1 MTRFHRL
8 YPVAA
13 RCGLAVLL
21 LSLAAGC
28 TWGRSQDAKEA
39 RTKLVG
45 MSRAEIITCAGKPR
59 TTIRDGNREYLAYF
73 AGSPDYDL
81 VLGVKPNEV
90 QKITGTARPV
100 NCKVRFL
107 LRDGNVESVS
117 YTGNTGGLF
126 TRDSACAAIVRR
138 CLPPKS
144 GD

>member
-1 MTRFHRL
+1 MTPSHRPL
-8 YPVAA
+8 ALAA
-13 RCGLAVLL
+13 RCGFAVLL

-45 MSRAEIITCAGKPR
+45 MSRSEIVACAGKPK
-59 TTIRDGNREYLAYF
+59 TAIRDGNREYLAYF

-81 VLGVKPNEV
+81 VLGVKPNEI
-90 QKITGTARPV
+90 QKITGTAKAT
-100 NCKVRFL
+100 NCKVRFM

-117 YTGNTGGLF
+117 YSGNTGGIL

-138 CLPPKS
+138 CLPPGS

>member
-1 MTRFHRL
+1 MTRFDRL
-8 YPVAA
+8 PTLAA

-21 LSLAAGC
+21 LSLVAAC

-45 MSRAEIITCAGKPR
+45 MSRSEIIACAGNPK
-59 TTIRDGNREYLAYF
+59 TTIRDGSREYLAYV

-90 QKITGTARPV
+90 QKLTGTARPV
-100 NCKVRFL
+100 NCKVRFM
-107 LRDGNVESVS
+107 LRDDVVESVS
-117 YTGNTGGLF
+117 YTGNTGGLL
-126 TRDSACAAIVRR
+126 TRDSACAAVVRR
-138 CLPPKS
+138 CLPPGS

>member
-1 MTRFHRL
+1 MTSTYRL
-8 YPVAA
+8 PSVAA
-13 RCGLAVLL
+13 RCGFAVLL

-45 MSRAEIITCAGKPR
+45 MSRSELVSCAGKPK
-59 TTIRDGNREYLAYF
+59 TAIRDGDREYLAYF

-100 NCKVRFL
+100 NCKVRFM
-107 LRDGNVESVS
+107 LRGGNVESVS
-117 YTGNTGGLF
+117 YTGNTGGIL
-126 TRDSACAAIVRR
+126 TRDSACASIVRR
-138 CLPPKS
+138 CLPPE
-144 GD
+144 